1 MKLHTSVTSPF
12 GRKVKIAALELGLF
26 DRLELLQ
33 EQLTPVQANERVNA
47 TNPLGK
53 IPALITDEGQA
64 IYDSRVIAEY
74 LDDLAGGHRL
84 FPAAGPER
92 YAALTL
98 QALGDGL
105 MDAAINVRYELS
117 LRPEER
123 RWSPWIEGMMGKVTR
138 AVAAAAAIELQPLPL
153 DIGKITLG
161 CALSYLDFRYPEL
174 SWRQDHQGLARFMDA
189 LAERPSFA
197 KTQPA

>member
-12 GRKVKIAALELGLF
+12 GRKVKVVAIELGLF

-47 TNPLGK
+47 ANPLGK
-53 IPALITDEGQA
+53 IPVLVTDEGQA
-64 IYDSRVIAEY
+64 IYDSVVIAEY
-74 LDDLAGGHRL
+74 LDDMAGGHRL
-84 FPAAGPER
+84 FPAAGAER

-98 QALGDGL
+98 QALGDGI
-105 MDAAINVRYELS
+105 MDAAIGVRYELS
-117 LRPEER
+117 LRPEQY
-123 RWSPWIEGMMGKVTR
+123 RWQPWIDGLMAKVTR
-138 AVAAAAAIELQPLPL
+138 ALATAAAVERQPLPL

-161 CALSYLDFRYPEL
+161 CALAFLEFRFPEL
-174 SWRQDHQGLARFMDA
+174 TWRQDHPSLASFMDE

-197 KTQPA
+197 KTKPA